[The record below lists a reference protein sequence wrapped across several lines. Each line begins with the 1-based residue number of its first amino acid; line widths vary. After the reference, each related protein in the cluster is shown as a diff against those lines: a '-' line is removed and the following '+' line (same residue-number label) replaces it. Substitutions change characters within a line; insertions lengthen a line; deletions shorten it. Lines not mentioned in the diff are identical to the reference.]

1 MKSNIRV
8 STQDKSYSIDK
19 RFYSLDGYIVNCESS
34 VPTCN
39 CLLFKQTNY
48 CKHVKDAFIFFM
60 SDDTHEFTTYELRTN
75 TKDAIICRARDRA
88 KLIEGQ
94 NRCRKI

>member
-8 STQDKSYSIDK
+8 STQDKSYSVDK

-48 CKHVKDAFIFFM
+48 CKHVKDAFVFFM
-60 SDDTHEFTTYELRTN
+60 SDSTYEFIAKDTN
-75 TKDAIICRARDRA
+75 TKDAILCRARDRA
-88 KLIEGQ
+88 KLIEGH